1 MRVCMAMN
9 LDIVYINYQDYK
21 KDIKK
26 FIISETGKKSKELV
40 YEKENGTKFEECF
53 A

>member
-1 MRVCMAMN
+1 MAMN

-26 FIISETGKKSKELV
+26 FLISETGKKSKELV
-40 YEKENGTKFEECF
+40 YEKGCGTKFDECF

>member
-1 MRVCMAMN
+1 MAML

-26 FIISETGKKSKELV
+26 FLISGTAKKSKELV

>member
-26 FIISETGKKSKELV
+26 FIISETRKKSKELV
-40 YEKENGTKFEECF
+40 YEKGCGTKFDECF